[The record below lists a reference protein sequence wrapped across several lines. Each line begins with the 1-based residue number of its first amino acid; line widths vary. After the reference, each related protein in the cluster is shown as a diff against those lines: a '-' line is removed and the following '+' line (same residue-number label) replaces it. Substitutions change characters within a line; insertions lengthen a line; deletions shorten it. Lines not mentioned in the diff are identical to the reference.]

1 MSDSVADRAAL
12 LVRHAVRPAARAR
25 YEAWIG
31 EVARE
36 CRRFAGFQGTAVIR
50 PEGSGT
56 SYTLLVHFD
65 SDAQLQAWV
74 GSEQRR
80 RLVGELRPLLL
91 RTERLRAGAG
101 LWFTQALA
109 GERQPKAYKQFLVT
123 FSAIYPLSQG
133 VPALLRM
140 LTDSW
145 HLPAGAIPLLSSGL
159 IVWLMVY
166 VIMPRYVKAVSG
178 WLFR

>member
-1 MSDSVADRAAL
+1 MKDSVADRAAL
-12 LVRHAVRPAARAR
+12 LVRHAVRPAARGR
-25 YEAWIG
+25 YEAWIT
-31 EVARE
+31 EVTSE

-50 PEGSGT
+50 PEGRDT

-80 RLVGELRPLLL
+80 RLVEELRPLLL
-91 RTERLRAGAG
+91 RTERLRAGVG
-101 LWFTQALA
+101 LWFTPALA
-109 GERQPKAYKQFLVT
+109 GERQPKPYKQFLLT

-133 VPALLRM
+133 VPALLRT
-140 LTDSW
+140 LTEGW
-145 HLPAGAIPLLSSGL
+145 PLPAGAIPLLSAGL

-166 VIMPRYVKAVSG
+166 VIMPRYVRAVSG
-178 WLFR
+178 WLLR